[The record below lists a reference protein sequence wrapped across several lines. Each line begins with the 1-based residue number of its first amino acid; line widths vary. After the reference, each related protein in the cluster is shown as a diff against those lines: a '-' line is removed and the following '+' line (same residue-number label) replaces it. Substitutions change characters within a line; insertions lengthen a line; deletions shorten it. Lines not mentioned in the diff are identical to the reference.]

1 MKTSTQSTLL
11 SPRVLPGLLAA
22 VLLSLSAGAQAG
34 NFSFLR
40 DTPLGAM
47 SRADYDS
54 ITRAIQKVVAEKQD
68 GEAATWNN
76 AGLGNRVKVDATIT
90 PTNTQQLGNTTC
102 RDTEVVLRARGE
114 SMTVRPQFC
123 RQGKGEWSFQAKR
136 RS

>member
-1 MKTSTQSTLL
+1 MKTSMQSTL

-47 SRADYDS
+47 SKADYDS
-54 ITRAIQKVVAEKQD
+54 ITRAIQKAVAQKQD

-76 AGLGNRVKVDATIT
+76 TGLGNRVKVDATIT
-90 PTNTQQLGNTTC
+90 PTTTQQQGNTTC

-123 RQGKGEWSFQAKR
+123 RQGTGAWTFQAKR